1 MRPSWQMMMVLA
13 HPHSKDTMIVKE
25 KLSESGHWY
34 KKDGTPAYTVIGKTG
49 ERPATLRDARKLGL
63 LPSVTTING
72 MLSKAGLD
80 TWKQQQVLLAALTLP
95 RLPDEPE
102 SDWLARVMQDS
113 KAQGREA
120 AERGTAI
127 HAIIQTWFDGVY
139 MPEKPLYINTIIETL
154 ENAFGSQLWLSEKS
168 FAHPLGY
175 GGKCDLMA
183 KAGFIVDFKTKDT
196 DLDKVD
202 VYFEHEMQLAAYREG
217 LGVPTARCAI
227 VFVNGTTDQVKLI
240 EIEQD
245 RLQKGWE
252 CFEHLLRV
260 YQIKNGI

>member
-1 MRPSWQMMMVLA
+1 
-13 HPHSKDTMIVKE
+13 MIVKE
-25 KLSESGHWY
+25 KIQESGHWY
-34 KKDGTPAYTVIGKTG
+34 TKDGSPAYTTIGKTG
-49 ERPATLRDARKLGL
+49 ERPTTLRDARKLGL

-95 RLPDEPE
+95 RQDGEAE
-102 SDWLARVMQDS
+102 QEWLARVMQDS
-113 KAQGREA
+113 KATGREA

-127 HAIIQTWFDGVY
+127 HAIIESYFEQVY
-139 MPEKPLYINTIIETL
+139 MPEKPAYLDNIDKALNE
-154 ENAFGSQLWLSEKS
+154 AFGEQLWLSEKS
-168 FAHPLGY
+168 FGHPLGF

-183 KAGFIVDFKTKDT
+183 SSGFVVDFKTKET

-227 VFVNGTTDQVKLI
+227 VFVNGKTNQVKLI
-240 EIEQD
+240 EVSQEK
-245 RLQKGWE
+245 LQSGWE

>member
-1 MRPSWQMMMVLA
+1 
-13 HPHSKDTMIVKE
+13 MIVKE

-34 KKDGTPAYTVIGKTG
+34 KKDGSPAYTTIGKTG
-49 ERPATLRDARKLGL
+49 ERATTLRDARKLGL
-63 LPSVTTING
+63 LPSTTGVIRQ
-72 MLSKAGLD
+72 LSSAGLD
-80 TWKQQQVLLAALTLP
+80 LWKQQQVLLAALTLP

-102 SDWLARVMQDS
+102 ADWLKRVMQDS
-113 KAQGREA
+113 RATGREA

-127 HAIIQTWFDGVY
+127 HAIIQSWFEGVY
-139 MPEKPLYINTIIETL
+139 MPEKPPYINTIVDTL
-154 ENAFGSQLWLSEKS
+154 NNAFGSQLWLSERS
-168 FAHPLGY
+168 FGHPLGY

-183 KAGFIVDFKTKDT
+183 KAGFVVDFKTKDT

-260 YQIKNGI
+260 YQIKNGL

>member
-1 MRPSWQMMMVLA
+1 
-13 HPHSKDTMIVKE
+13 MIVKE
-25 KLSESGHWY
+25 KVAESGHWY
-34 KKDGTPAYTVIGKTG
+34 TKDGTPAYTTIGKTG
-49 ERPATLRDARKLGL
+49 ERATTLRDARKLGL

-72 MLSKAGLD
+72 MLSKAGLN
-80 TWKQQQVLLAALTLP
+80 TWLQQQVLLAALTLP

-102 SDWLARVMQDS
+102 ADWLARVMQDS
-113 KAQGREA
+113 KATGRDA

-127 HAIIQTWFDGVY
+127 HAVIQGYFEQMY
-139 MPEKPLYINTIIETL
+139 LPEKPAYL
-154 ENAFGSQLWLSEKS
+154 ENIDKALLEAFGSQLWVSEKS
-168 FAHPLGY
+168 FGHPLGF
-175 GGKCDLMA
+175 GGKVDLMV
-183 KAGFIVDFKTKDT
+183 KKMVGSDGFVVDFKTKET

-217 LGVPTARCAI
+217 LGMPTARCAI
-227 VFVNGTTDQVKLI
+227 VFVNALTNQVKLI

>member
-1 MRPSWQMMMVLA
+1 
-13 HPHSKDTMIVKE
+13 MIIQE
-25 KLSESGHWY
+25 KTQGSQHWY
-34 KKDGTPAYTVIGKTG
+34 TKDGQPAYTIEGKTG
-49 ERPATLRDARKLGL
+49 VRNTTLRDARKLGL

-95 RLPDEPE
+95 RMEGEPE
-102 SDWLARVMQDS
+102 QEWLSRVMQDS
-113 KAQGREA
+113 KATGREA

-127 HAIIQTWFDGVY
+127 HAVIEAYFDQVY
-139 MPEKPLYINTIIETL
+139 MPEKPPYLDAIDSTL
-154 ENAFGSQLWLSEKS
+154 KDAFGNQLWFPEKS
-168 FAHPLGY
+168 FGHSLGF

-183 KAGFIVDFKTKDT
+183 KNGFVVDFKTKDT
-196 DLDKVD
+196 NLDKVD

-227 VFVNGTTDQVKLI
+227 VFVNGTTNQVKLI
-240 EIEQD
+240 EIEEQK
-245 RLQKGWE
+245 LQNGWE
-252 CFEHLLRV
+252 CFQHLLRV

>member
-1 MRPSWQMMMVLA
+1 
-13 HPHSKDTMIVKE
+13 MIVKE
-25 KLSESGHWY
+25 KVAESGHWY
-34 KKDGTPAYTVIGKTG
+34 TKEGTPAYTTIGKTG
-49 ERPATLRDARKLGL
+49 ERPTTLRDARKLGL

-95 RLPDEPE
+95 RIPTETE
-102 SDWLARVMQDS
+102 QEWLSRVMQDS
-113 KAQGREA
+113 KATGREA

-127 HAIIQTWFDGVY
+127 HAIIQGYFEQVY
-139 MPEKPLYINTIIETL
+139 MPEKPPYLDSIDKAL
-154 ENAFGSQLWLSEKS
+154 EQAFGEQLWVSEKS
-168 FAHPLGY
+168 FGHPLGF
-175 GGKCDLMA
+175 GGKVDLMA
-183 KAGFIVDFKTKDT
+183 KKMVGSDGFVVDFKTKET

-217 LGVPTARCAI
+217 LGIPTARCAI
-227 VFVNGTTDQVKLI
+227 VFVNALTNQVKLI
-240 EIEQD
+240 EVQQD
-245 RLQKGWE
+245 QLQKGWE

>member
-1 MRPSWQMMMVLA
+1 ML
-13 HPHSKDTMIVKE
+13 IKE
-25 KLSESGHWY
+25 KPSESGHWY
-34 KKDGTPAYTVIGKTG
+34 KKDGSPAYTTIGKTG
-49 ERPATLRDARKLGL
+49 ERATTLRDARKLGL
-63 LPSVTTING
+63 LPSTTGVIRQ
-72 MLSKAGLD
+72 LSSAGLD
-80 TWKQQQVLLAALTLP
+80 LWKQQQVLLAALTLP

-102 SDWLARVMQDS
+102 ADWLARVMQDS
-113 KAQGREA
+113 KATGREA

-127 HAIIQTWFDGVY
+127 HAIIQSWFEGVY
-139 MPEKPLYINTIIETL
+139 MPEKPPYINTIVDTL
-154 ENAFGSQLWLSEKS
+154 NNAFGSQLWLSERS
-168 FAHPLGY
+168 FGHPLGY

-183 KAGFIVDFKTKDT
+183 KAGFVVDFKTKDT

-217 LGVPTARCAI
+217 LGVPNARCAI

-260 YQIKNGI
+260 YQIKNGL

>member
-1 MRPSWQMMMVLA
+1 
-13 HPHSKDTMIVKE
+13 MIVKE
-25 KLSESGHWY
+25 KVVENGHWY
-34 KKDGTPAYTVIGKTG
+34 TKDGTPAYTTVGKTG
-49 ERPATLRDARKLGL
+49 ERATTLRDARKLGL

-95 RLPDEPE
+95 RMEGEPE
-102 SDWLARVMQDS
+102 QEWLSRVMQDS
-113 KAQGREA
+113 KATGREA

-127 HAIIQTWFDGVY
+127 HAIIEGYFDQVY
-139 MPEKPLYINTIIETL
+139 MPEKPPYLDAIDAAL
-154 ENAFGSQLWLSEKS
+154 KDAFGNQLWLSEKS
-168 FAHPLGY
+168 FGHPLGF

-183 KAGFIVDFKTKDT
+183 KPVNGKGDGFIVDFKTKDT

-217 LGVPTARCAI
+217 LGVPNARCAI
-227 VFVNGTTDQVKLI
+227 VFVNGTTNQVKLI
-240 EIEQD
+240 EIEEQK
-245 RLQKGWE
+245 LQNSWE
-252 CFEHLLRV
+252 CFQHLLRV

>member
-1 MRPSWQMMMVLA
+1 
-13 HPHSKDTMIVKE
+13 MIIKE
-25 KLSESGHWY
+25 KVQENGHWY
-34 KKDGTPAYTVIGKTG
+34 TKDGNPAYTTVGKTG
-49 ERPATLRDARKLGL
+49 ERPTTLRDAKKLGL

-95 RLPDEPE
+95 RLDGEGE
-102 SDWLARVMQDS
+102 QEWLARVMQDS
-113 KAQGREA
+113 KATGREA

-127 HAIIQTWFDGVY
+127 HAVIESYFEQVY
-139 MPEKPLYINTIIETL
+139 MPEKPAYLDNIDKAL
-154 ENAFGSQLWLSEKS
+154 KDAFGEQLWLAEKS
-168 FAHPLGY
+168 FGHALGF
-175 GGKCDLMA
+175 GGKCDLMS
-183 KAGFIVDFKTKDT
+183 KDGFVVDFKTKET

-227 VFVNGTTDQVKLI
+227 VFVNGKTNQVKLI
-240 EIEQD
+240 EVQED
-245 RLQKGWE
+245 KLKNGWE
-252 CFEHLLRV
+252 CFQHLLRV

>member
-1 MRPSWQMMMVLA
+1 
-13 HPHSKDTMIVKE
+13 MIVKE
-25 KLSESGHWY
+25 KQQDTGHWY
-34 KKDGTPAYTVIGKTG
+34 TKDGAPAYTIEGKTG
-49 ERPATLRDARKLGL
+49 VRNTTLRDARKLGL
-63 LPSVTTING
+63 LPSVTTINN

-102 SDWLARVMQDS
+102 QEWLSRVMQDS
-113 KAQGREA
+113 KATGREA

-127 HAIIQTWFDGVY
+127 HAVIEAYFDQVY
-139 MPEKPLYINTIIETL
+139 MPEKPAYLDGVDKAL
-154 ENAFGSQLWLSEKS
+154 QDAFGSQLWLSERS
-168 FAHPLGY
+168 FGHYLGY

-183 KAGFIVDFKTKDT
+183 HPVNGKGDGFVVDFKTKDT

-217 LGVPTARCAI
+217 LGVPNARCAI
-227 VFVNGTTDQVKLI
+227 VFVNGTNNQVKLI
-240 EIEQD
+240 EIEDQK
-245 RLQKGWE
+245 LQNGWD
-252 CFEHLLRV
+252 CFQHLLRV

>member
-1 MRPSWQMMMVLA
+1 
-13 HPHSKDTMIVKE
+13 MIIKE
-25 KLSESGHWY
+25 KVQENGHWY
-34 KKDGTPAYTVIGKTG
+34 TKDGSPAYTTIGKTG
-49 ERPATLRDARKLGL
+49 ERPTTLRDARKLGL

-95 RLPDEPE
+95 RQENEPE
-102 SDWLARVMQDS
+102 QEWLARVMQDS
-113 KAQGREA
+113 KATGREA

-127 HAIIQTWFDGVY
+127 HAIIEAYFDQVY
-139 MPEKPLYINTIIETL
+139 MPEKPAYLDAIDKAL
-154 ENAFGSQLWLSEKS
+154 RDAFGEQLWLSERS
-168 FAHPLGY
+168 FGHPLGF
-175 GGKCDLMA
+175 GGKCDLMS
-183 KAGFIVDFKTKDT
+183 KEGFIVDFKTKET

-217 LGVPTARCAI
+217 LGMPTARSAI
-227 VFVNGTTDQVKLI
+227 VFVNGKTNQVKLI
-240 EIEQD
+240 EISQEK
-245 RLQKGWE
+245 LQSGWE

>member
-1 MRPSWQMMMVLA
+1 
-13 HPHSKDTMIVKE
+13 
-25 KLSESGHWY
+25 
-34 KKDGTPAYTVIGKTG
+34 
-49 ERPATLRDARKLGL
+49 
-63 LPSVTTING
+63 

-95 RLPDEPE
+95 RMEGEPE
-102 SDWLARVMQDS
+102 QEWLSRVMQDS
-113 KAQGREA
+113 KATGREA

-127 HAIIQTWFDGVY
+127 HAVIEAYFDQVY
-139 MPEKPLYINTIIETL
+139 MPEKPPYLDAIDSTL
-154 ENAFGSQLWLSEKS
+154 KRTFGEQLWLPEKS
-168 FAHPLGY
+168 FGHPLGF

-183 KAGFIVDFKTKDT
+183 KNGFVVDFKTKDT

-227 VFVNGTTDQVKLI
+227 VFVNGTTNQVKLI
-240 EIEQD
+240 EVEEQK
-245 RLQKGWE
+245 LQNGWE
-252 CFEHLLRV
+252 CFQHLLRV

>member
-1 MRPSWQMMMVLA
+1 
-13 HPHSKDTMIVKE
+13 MIVKE
-25 KLSESGHWY
+25 KVAESGQWY
-34 KKDGTPAYTVIGKTG
+34 TKDGTPAYTTIGKTG
-49 ERPATLRDARKLGL
+49 ERATTLRDARKLGL

-72 MLSKAGLD
+72 MLSKAGLNS
-80 TWKQQQVLLAALTLP
+80 WLQQQVLLAALTLP

-102 SDWLARVMQDS
+102 ADWLSRVMQDS
-113 KAQGREA
+113 KSTGREA

-127 HAIIQTWFDGVY
+127 HAIIQGYFEQMY
-139 MPEKPLYINTIIETL
+139 MPEKPAYL
-154 ENAFGSQLWLSEKS
+154 EGIDKALADAFGNQPWISEKS
-168 FAHPLGY
+168 FGHPLGF
-175 GGKCDLMA
+175 GGKVDLMS
-183 KAGFIVDFKTKDT
+183 KPINGQGTGFVVDFKTKET

-217 LGVPTARCAI
+217 LGMPTARSAI
-227 VFVNGTTDQVKLI
+227 VFVNALTNQVRLI

>member
-1 MRPSWQMMMVLA
+1 
-13 HPHSKDTMIVKE
+13 MIVKE
-25 KLSESGHWY
+25 KVQENGHWY
-34 KKDGTPAYTVIGKTG
+34 TKDGSPAYTTIGKTG
-49 ERPATLRDARKLGL
+49 ERPTTLRDARKLGL

-95 RLPDEPE
+95 RAEGEPE
-102 SDWLARVMQDS
+102 EDWLKRVMQDS
-113 KAQGREA
+113 KATGREA

-127 HAIIQTWFDGVY
+127 HAVIEGYFEQVY
-139 MPEKPLYINTIIETL
+139 MPEKPAYLDNIDKALKE
-154 ENAFGSQLWLSEKS
+154 AFGEQLWLSEKS
-168 FAHPLGY
+168 FGHPLGF
-175 GGKCDLMA
+175 GGKCDLMSVN
-183 KAGFIVDFKTKDT
+183 GFVVDFKTKET

-217 LGVPTARCAI
+217 LGMPTARSAI
-227 VFVNGTTDQVKLI
+227 VFVNALTNQVKLI
-240 EIEQD
+240 EISQEK
-245 RLQKGWE
+245 LQSGWE